1 MKKLFILFLTISVL
15 LTGCVSQPP
24 PGAKN
29 VPPVEQQPGEQENKD
44 KILKEISADF
54 DRLLSENKKPNEI
67 IKFIDENIE
76 KVDKNKGTNM
86 LEGLIKIQNDSLVG
100 YMDKLYEGNN
110 FEFMDDYFLSS
121 KDEAGRIS
129 DVKSE
134 PLKALLYEIL
144 DGGYKIHMVEG
155 GAGLVIDYEKLKKY
169 NSYITEEMK
178 EFIAL
183 EAEDS
188 TSPFAID
195 EGLIIPV
202 EELADRIAKAEKY
215 LKNYPDSPKSEKIGM
230 WNKEKIGLY
239 LTGLPNTSA
248 FDNNS
253 KKINKEFLESYKNT
267 VKNYGDTT
275 FGEIVK
281 EYLKVLEKNNL
292 KNSAEV
298 SAYPEKSDILKNYI
312 KYVIGTK

>member
-1 MKKLFILFLTISVL
+1 MILFLAISVL

-29 VPPVEQQPGEQENKD
+29 VPPVEQQPEEQENKD

-54 DRLLSENKKPNEI
+54 DRLLAGNKKPNEI
-67 IKFIDENIE
+67 IKSIDENIE
-76 KVDKNKGTNM
+76 KVDKDKGTNM
-86 LEGLIKIQNDSLVG
+86 LEGLIKIQNDSLEG

-110 FEFMDDYFLSS
+110 FDLMADYFLSS
-121 KDEAGRIS
+121 KDEIGRIG

-134 PLKALLYEIL
+134 SLKALLYEIL

-183 EAEDS
+183 EAKDS
-188 TSPFAID
+188 TSPFAMD
-195 EGLIIPV
+195 GGLIIPI

-215 LKNYPDSPKSEKIGM
+215 IKSYSDSLRSEEIRNRNKDRIG
-230 WNKEKIGLY
+230 IY
-239 LTGLPNTSA
+239 LTGLDNTPA
-248 FDNNS
+248 FDYGN
-253 KKINKEFLESYKNT
+253 KKINEEFLESYKRT
-267 VKNYGDTT
+267 VKDYEGTV
-275 FGEIVK
+275 FAEIVK
-281 EYLKVLEKNNL
+281 EYLSILEKNNFI
-292 KNSAEV
+292 NSAEV
-298 SAYPEKSDILKNYI
+298 SAYPQKSDILKNYT